1 MITRDPHTF
10 GGRPKCRSPW
20 TSLLGEP
27 AWRSFLLGVLLAC
40 GAGCN
45 TPALRPLQRTYKV
58 VDPTIVVQGPQV
70 RELGVGTEY
79 GVVFLGRSAQSGE
92 VDVTAWYGDGPSI
105 EAALVESLGGGV
117 YLASTEIRV
126 PSVVLDFGKLEP
138 GTEVLIRGRRG
149 SDVWTCE
156 GKVRAHPDVKG
167 LLLTAGEGFVDSE
180 DQIGAGVYL
189 RGPNG
194 QEDEGLRLV
203 GLLSGALEIDEGG
216 APRRYLTA
224 VGAQDLWRLT
234 AWHRDLSHKRRWVY
248 REDIL

>member
-1 MITRDPHTF
+1 MSTHLPHPV
-10 GGRPKCRSPW
+10 GGRTSRRSLSTYPPRMPARL
-20 TSLLGEP
+20 SALLSVLLGC
-27 AWRSFLLGVLLAC
+27 A
-40 GAGCN
+40 AGCN
-45 TPALRPLQRTYKV
+45 SPALRPLQRTYKV
-58 VDPTIVVQGPQV
+58 VDPTIDVQGPLG

-105 EAALVESLGGGV
+105 EAALVEALGGGL

-138 GTEVLIRGRRG
+138 GAEVLIRGRRG
-149 SDVWTCE
+149 ADVWTCE
-156 GKVRAHPDVKG
+156 GKVRAHPDVDG
-167 LLLTAGEGFVDSE
+167 LLLSAGEGFVDSD

-189 RGPNG
+189 RGPKG

-203 GLLSGALEIDEGG
+203 GLLSGALEIDDGG
-216 APRRYLTA
+216 ARKRYLTA